1 MDGIR
6 KIEDPKLDKNLVA
19 DLSTRQEQVSAW
31 INTRVQSVPAHRSQR
46 YKYAAGSDQLRK
58 ARGRARCQ
66 LEV

>member
-19 DLSTRQEQVSAW
+19 D
-31 INTRVQSVPAHRSQR
+31 RSQR

>member
-19 DLSTRQEQVSAW
+19 D
-31 INTRVQSVPAHRSQR
+31 RSQR

-66 LEV
+66 FLDQASLDTLDTVVPSGRTIPF